1 MSTATV
7 TPEAPAPLT
16 GVRGWLLFFV
26 IVIFFNSL
34 ICLAATADTSV
45 AGAFFTLGLFGVS
58 LAAGIQLC
66 RRQKSGVLLAKIF
79 LIGNWATAVLAVIGA
94 VAGAGNDP
102 TGVILLQMFV
112 YLAKATL
119 FGGIWLAY
127 LYRSV
132 RVKNT
137 YGL

>member
-1 MSTATV
+1 MSTAPV
-7 TPEAPAPLT
+7 TPEAPAPLV

-26 IVIFFNSL
+26 IVMFFNSL
-34 ICLAATADTSV
+34 VSLAATANTSP
-45 AGAFFTLGLFGVS
+45 AGAIFTLGLFGVS

-79 LIGNWATAVLAVIGA
+79 LIGNWAVAALAVIGA
-94 VAGAGNDP
+94 VATAGNDP
-102 TGVILLQMFV
+102 TGVILLQMFI
-112 YLAKATL
+112 YLFKATL
-119 FGGIWLAY
+119 FGGLWLVY